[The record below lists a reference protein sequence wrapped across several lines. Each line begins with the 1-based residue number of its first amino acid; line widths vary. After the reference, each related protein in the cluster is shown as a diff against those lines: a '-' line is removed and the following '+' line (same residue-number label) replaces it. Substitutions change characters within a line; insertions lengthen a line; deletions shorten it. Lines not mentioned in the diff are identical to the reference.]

1 MVFSNTVKPACLDKF
16 NLVST
21 TLHESKANFEASTY
35 IADNYSK
42 IIGKIR
48 SLGIKEEKA
57 NDLLHDL
64 YINLYTSEKE
74 GEGFDS
80 EYGDGNMTVEQ
91 FVFARINGYAKNE
104 KYRTDVVDSKKTT
117 VERLVTIT
125 DSDDFG
131 TGKVKQRTVKVK
143 DTVYFSSVA
152 STTLN
157 DELED
162 NDGFQTAYSLAAVS
176 DCSDDIDGALSLRE
190 QINTCI
196 DICDLNGIQLI
207 NILKNI
213 DRLGEVLIGKKSSG
227 VFQKLSD
234 LVKESDVLSENLLS
248 VIEFRKSNR
257 EVFEQVVESL

>member
-1 MVFSNTVKPACLDKF
+1 MVFSNTVRPACLDKF

-21 TLHESKANFEASTY
+21 VLHESKANFEASTY

-64 YINLYTSEKE
+64 YINLYTREKE

-104 KYRTDVVDSKKTT
+104 KYRTDIVDSKKTT
-117 VERLVTIT
+117 VERLVTVT

-131 TGKVKQRTVKVK
+131 TGRIKHRTVKVK
-143 DTVYFSSVA
+143 DTIYFSSVA

-213 DRLGEVLIGKKSSG
+213 DRLGEVLIGKRSSG
-227 VFQKLSD
+227 VFQKLSE

-257 EVFEQVVESL
+257 EVFDQVVESL